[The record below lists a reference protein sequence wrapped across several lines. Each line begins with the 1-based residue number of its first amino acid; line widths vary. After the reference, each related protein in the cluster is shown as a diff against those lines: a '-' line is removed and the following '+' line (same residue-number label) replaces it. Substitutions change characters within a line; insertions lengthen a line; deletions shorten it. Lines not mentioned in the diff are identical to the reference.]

1 MFIEIKR
8 QTLFLSLVL
17 MVLSPFDALVRLLT
31 KSGRVRLHLHGARVT
46 CPPLTNIWADQH
58 TLLFERTHTWL
69 SIHSTDRPGLAHI
82 PQDDAQQLGELIGAK
97 LVTYESAWD
106 GSVVDK

>member
-1 MFIEIKR
+1 MVIETYVYWNKTSNIIPFPCFGGFITIRCSSHIVNQER
-8 QTLFLSLVL
+8 SRATY
-17 MVLSPFDALVRLLT
+17 
-31 KSGRVRLHLHGARVT
+31 LHGARVT

-82 PQDDAQQLGELIGAK
+82 PQDDAQQLGDLRIGMRRIR
-97 LVTYESAWD
+97 
-106 GSVVDK
+106 GR